1 MNDEGTMT
9 KRAKTGWTDF
19 DALTDEQAHA
29 AAVRDADAKP
39 LTDQDMARMKQTPR
53 AKIIRRA
60 LGLSQEEFAARY
72 QVPIGTLRD
81 WEQGRTEPDRAAK
94 AYLKVIASQPD
105 TVSRILS
112 SSPLA

>member
-9 KRAKTGWTDF
+9 KTDWTDF
-19 DALTDEQAHA
+19 DALTDEQAHV
-29 AAVRDADAKP
+29 AAVRDAAAKP

-53 AKIIRRA
+53 AKIVRRA

-94 AYLKVIASQPD
+94 AYLKVIASEPE

-112 SSPLA
+112 SSALA